1 MLRLRKIPSTV
12 LESSFEQVDFVRRF
26 GNRVHF
32 GDASRLDL
40 LRAAGADR
48 AEIFVLAIDDIEG
61 SLNTAAMVRK
71 HFPHLK
77 IYARARNR
85 FHYFRLRD
93 LGVLHITRE
102 TFASSLNL
110 GGEVLKALGMDTA
123 MAERTTTTFAEYDNR
138 LIETQYA
145 VNKDEALLIQ
155 TAQDAGRELEELFE
169 ADTEIAQQ
177 TEQNLSSGGQPAIDL
192 GKP

>member
-1 MLRLRKIPSTV
+1 M

-26 GNRVHF
+26 GNRVHY

-40 LRAAGADR
+40 LRAAGADK
-48 AEIFVLAIDDIEG
+48 AEIFVLAVDDIEG
-61 SLNTAAMVRK
+61 SLKTAAMVRK

-93 LGVLHITRE
+93 LGVERITRE
-102 TFASSLNL
+102 TFAASVDL
-110 GGEVLKALGMDTA
+110 GGEVLLGLGID
-123 MAERTTTTFAEYDNR
+123 ETTTKRTVSSFNEYDHR
-138 LIETQYA
+138 LLAKQYA

-155 TAQDAGRELEELFE
+155 TAKDAARELEELFE
-169 ADTEIAQQ
+169 ADTEISQQ
-177 TEQNLSSGGQPAIDL
+177 TAQADTSSGENNSR
-192 GKP
+192 